1 MYSITIDG
9 TKYDANI
16 VKTCELINIGIT
28 NSQTK
33 ISYSVCL
40 DKEKIYKIT
49 SDAGLVR
56 DIDKFYEIIKIGLC
70 NDNINIILTGKIKN
84 EILVLNLAMC
94 LVKELGDVINYV
106 IKLDLIVKSDIERV
120 EEIFTEIIHI
130 NDNLNKKISD
140 AIEKEVINMNG
151 IINKKINDVVEKE
164 VINIIEK
171 KINSC
176 YEKKWNSIPND
187 DINYCFGHKN
197 GFRIESYNYNNDGCL
212 RLKKNDNSTSI
223 CGIIELVVP
232 QKIIQKANKIRVLL
246 NTSSANFEG
255 FYIKIWTQENDI
267 RHISRFD
274 KKNPNGIQ
282 IQGGIIMEI
291 IFNITPLDNKIYLK
305 GSIAGTL
312 NVYLTGY
319 KQKF

>member
-1 MYSITIDG
+1 MYSIIIDN
-9 TKYDANI
+9 TRYDTNI

-140 AIEKEVINMNG
+140 AI
-151 IINKKINDVVEKE
+151 EKE